1 MAELKGHVELHAVLV
16 EVQAA
21 FRDAMNFLQ
30 LQAERL
36 EEQREHAEAT
46 LSLMVELHIK
56 TDEEI
61 EFLKEENSR
70 LRSKLSDSRLGG
82 APW

>member
-1 MAELKGHVELHAVLV
+1 MAELKGHVELHTVLV

-36 EEQREHAEAT
+36 EGQREHAEAT

-61 EFLKEENSR
+61 ELLKEENSR